1 MSCKN
6 LISSALVF
14 TLLVLA
20 FAHTTAYGQNSNA
33 AKIKSSDV
41 GALKFRSIG
50 PALMSGRISDI
61 AVDPVKPNTWYVAVG
76 SGNIF
81 KTENAGTTWTPIFEN
96 YPSYSIGCITIDPS
110 NRNTIWVG
118 TGENVAGRHAGFGDG
133 VYVSYN
139 AGKSFKNVGLKKSEH
154 LSKIVVHPSYS
165 NIVYV
170 ASQGPMWSQ
179 GGERGL
185 YKTTDGGK
193 TWKCILSKGPYTG
206 VTDVVMHP
214 RNPNILYA
222 ATYQKHRTV
231 WALMAGGPESGIYKS
246 TNGGKTWTELKNGI
260 PGGAK
265 GKISLA
271 ISPQKHNVVYA
282 AIELPERNGGFY
294 RSENDGVSFTKM
306 SDYVGGGTGPH
317 YYQEIWC
324 DPHRFDSIYHANVR
338 LGRSDDGGKTFVSV
352 ETRSKHVDNHAVAFH
367 PTDPD
372 FVVAGCDGGVYR
384 TYDRCKTWSFV
395 HNLPLTQFYK
405 VAVDYDYPFYN
416 VVGGTQDNNTQ
427 YGPAATNRRQG
438 ITNRDWRVVIGGDGH
453 DCAIDPKDPNI
464 VYGESQQGYL
474 RRYDRRTGE
483 TVDIRPQPAAGG
495 TDLRF
500 NWDSPIEISFHDHKR
515 LYFGSKKLFRSNDRG
530 DSWTAIS
537 PDLSRNQNRLKL
549 KIMGG
554 FWGINDSWDLFA
566 MSQYNNITSIG
577 ESPLDENLIYVG
589 TDDGLI
595 QVTEDGGKTW
605 RKIDLIDGLPK
616 MAFVNDIKACHHDKN
631 TVFVCL
637 DNHKYG
643 DYAPYVIKSTD
654 RGKTW
659 THITDGL
666 PARHLV
672 WRIIQD
678 HEKAGLMFLGT
689 EFGVFATVDGGK
701 NWFKFSHGLPT
712 IPFRDLEIQR
722 RENDLVGATFGRGF
736 YVLDDYSPLRE
747 VSADTMKKGF
757 HLFKIKDAK
766 QFPQA
771 DFLGGRQGFQGDSFY
786 TAPNPPYG
794 VTFTYLNKE
803 SYKSAKAKRKEA
815 EAKAKKAGVEVPI
828 PSVEQLAAEAGESAP
843 QLVFTIRDKSNKVV
857 MRITRSSASGM
868 SRLTWNLRN
877 QRGIEIAPGT
887 YSVSVDR
894 VHQGNLKS
902 LQKPVKFQVVRCI
915 NPTLPA
921 GNRQMMVAYYEQV
934 YSLMQKAFAVNREMS
949 AAKERLDEIE
959 SEINRTGEGHYDLV
973 KSLTEL
979 RKTWRALNGQFSG
992 TGFEQKTG
1000 VDAKPTIMTRIFN
1013 ASGSRFGLSPPTKT
1027 HRQSFKIAQD
1037 MYKQMY
1043 PKVNKFLTVDMKKF
1057 VQKARM
1063 AGLQLKGSPLPKPGK

>member
-1 MSCKN
+1 MNHK
-6 LISSALVF
+6 LTTIVVV
-14 TLLVLA
+14 TLA
-20 FAHTTAYGQNSNA
+20 FAMIGVPLSGQKSEGG
-33 AKIKSSDV
+33 KVKSSDV
-41 GALKFRSIG
+41 SALRFRSIG
-50 PALMSGRISDI
+50 PALMSGRIADI

-76 SGNIF
+76 SGNIW
-81 KTENAGTTWTPIFEN
+81 KTENAGTTWKPIFDN
-96 YPSYSIGCITIDPS
+96 YPSYSIGCITIDPR

-133 VYVSYN
+133 VYVSHD

-154 LSKIVVHPSYS
+154 ISKIVVNPYHS
-165 NIVYV
+165 NTVYV
-170 ASQGPMWSQ
+170 ASQGPMWSK

-185 YKTTDGGK
+185 FKTTDGGK
-193 TWKCILSKGPYTG
+193 TWKCILKKGDYTG

-231 WALMAGGPESGIYKS
+231 WALMAGGPESGIFKS
-246 TNGGKTWTELKNGI
+246 TDAGKTWKELKNGI

-282 AIELPERNGGFY
+282 AVELPERRGGFF
-294 RSENDGVSFTKM
+294 RSENDGVTFTKM

-338 LGRSDDGGKTFVSV
+338 LGRSDDGGKTFESV
-352 ETRSKHVDNHAVAFH
+352 ETRAKHVDNHAVAFH
-367 PTDPD
+367 PKDPD
-372 FVVAGCDGGVYR
+372 FVLAGCDGGVYR
-384 TYDRCKTWSFV
+384 SYDRCKTWSFV

-438 ITNRDWRVVIGGDGH
+438 IANRDWRVVIGGDGH

-464 VYGESQQGYL
+464 IYGESQQGYL

-483 TVDIRPQPAAGG
+483 TVDIRPQPAADG

-500 NWDSPIEISFHDHKR
+500 NWDSPIEISFHDNKR
-515 LYFGSKKLFRSNDRG
+515 LYFGSKKLFRSDDRG

-537 PDLSRNQNRLKL
+537 SDLSRNQNRLTL

-554 FWGINDSWDLFA
+554 FWGIEDSWDLFA

-577 ESPLDENLIYVG
+577 ESPLDEKLIYIG

-605 RKIDLIDGLPK
+605 RKIDLIDGVPK
-616 MAFVNDIKACHHDKN
+616 MAFVNDIKACHHDKD

-643 DYAPYVIKSTD
+643 DYAPYIIKSTD

-659 THITDGL
+659 THMTNGIPD
-666 PARHLV
+666 RHLI

-678 HEKAGLMFLGT
+678 HEKPGLMFLGT
-689 EFGVFATVDGGK
+689 EFGVYATVDGGK
-701 NWFKFSHGLPT
+701 NWFKFSNGLPT

-747 VSADTMKKGF
+747 ISSETMKKPF
-757 HLFKIKDAK
+757 HLFKIKDVK
-766 QFPQA
+766 QFPRA
-771 DFLGGRQGFQGDSFY
+771 DFLGGRQGFQGDSFF
-786 TAPNPPYG
+786 TTPNPPYG
-794 VTFTYLNKE
+794 ATFTYLNKE

-815 EAKAKKAGVEVPI
+815 EAKAKKEGVEVPV
-828 PSVEQLAAEAGESAP
+828 PSIEQLEAEANESAP
-843 QLVFTIRDKSNKVV
+843 QLVFTILDKSDKVIQ
-857 MRITRSSASGM
+857 RIKAGSSNGM
-868 SRLTWNLRN
+868 SRVTWNLRDR
-877 QRGIEIAPGT
+877 RGIEVAPGT
-887 YSVSVDR
+887 YRVSVER
-894 VHQGNLKS
+894 VHKGESKS
-902 LQKPVKFQVVRCI
+902 LQKAVPFKVVRCI
-915 NPTLPA
+915 DPTLPG
-921 GNRQMMVAYYEQV
+921 GNRQMIVDYFKQV
-934 YSLMQKAFAVNREMS
+934 DGLQRKIMAVSREMT
-949 AAKERLDEIE
+949 AADERLTEIE
-959 SEINRTGEGHYDLV
+959 SAISQSGETHYDLV
-973 KSLTEL
+973 KSVNSL
-979 RKTWRALNGQFSG
+979 RGQARKINNGLFGS
-992 TGFEQKTG
+992 GFEQRTG
-1000 VDAKPTIMTRIFN
+1000 RDAKPSIMTRIRN

-1027 HRQSFKIAQD
+1027 HRQSFKMAQ
-1037 MYKQMY
+1037 QMY
-1043 PKVNKFLTVDMKKF
+1043 AKMYPNANKFLSVDMKKL

-1063 AGLQLKGSPLPKPGK
+1063 AGLPIKGSPIPKPGK

>member
-1 MSCKN
+1 MARIRFN
-6 LISSALVF
+6 RILIAFTAL
-14 TLLVLA
+14 TLAVNALGLA
-20 FAHTTAYGQNSNA
+20 QDSEFQVKPG
-33 AKIKSSDV
+33 DV
-41 GALKFRSIG
+41 AALKWRSIG
-50 PALMSGRISDI
+50 PALMSGRISDL
-61 AVDPVKPNTWYVAVG
+61 AVDPIKPNTWYVAVG

-81 KTENAGTTWTPIFEN
+81 KTENAGTTWTPIFDN
-96 YPSYSIGCITIDPS
+96 YSSYSIGCITIDPT

-133 VYVSYN
+133 VYVSYD
-139 AGKSFKNVGLKKSEH
+139 AGRSFKNVGLKKSEH
-154 LSKIVVHPSYS
+154 ISKIIVNPKNPNV
-165 NIVYV
+165 VYV

-193 TWKCILSKGPYTG
+193 SWNCILSKGPYTG
-206 VTDVVMHP
+206 VTDVVIHP
-214 RNPNILYA
+214 KNPNVLYA

-231 WALMAGGPESGIYKS
+231 WALMAGGPESGIHKS
-246 TNGGKTWTELKNGI
+246 TDGGKTWHELKNGL
-260 PGGAK
+260 PGGDK
-265 GKISLA
+265 GKIALA
-271 ISPQKHNVVYA
+271 ISPQQHNVVYA
-282 AIELPERNGGFY
+282 AIELPGRSGGFF
-294 RSENDGVSFTKM
+294 RSENDGVTFSKM
-306 SDYVGGGTGPH
+306 SDYAGGGTGPH

-338 LGRSDDGGKTFVSV
+338 LGRSDDGGKNFSSV
-352 ETRSKHVDNHAVAFH
+352 ESRAKHVDNHAVAFH

-372 FVVAGCDGGVYR
+372 FVLAGCDGGVYR
-384 TYDRCKTWSFV
+384 TYDRCQTWNFV

-405 VAVDYDYPFYN
+405 VAVDNDYPFYN

-464 VYGESQQGYL
+464 IYGESQQGYL

-483 TVDIRPQPAAGG
+483 TVDIRPQPASDE

-537 PDLSRNQNRLKL
+537 PDLSRNQNRLQL
-549 KIMGG
+549 KIMGK
-554 FWGINDSWDLFA
+554 FWGIDDSWDLYA

-577 ESPLDENLIYVG
+577 ESPIDENLIYVG

-605 RKIDLIDGLPK
+605 RKIDLIDGIPK
-616 MAFVNDIKACHHDKN
+616 MAFINDIKACHHDKD

-643 DYAPYVIKSTD
+643 DYKPYLIKSTD

-659 THITDGL
+659 THITNGI

-678 HEKAGLMFLGT
+678 HKSPGLLFLGT
-689 EFGVFATVDGGK
+689 EFGVFATVDGGT
-701 NWFKFSHGLPT
+701 NWFKFSSGLPT

-747 VSADTMKKGF
+747 VTAETMKKDF
-757 HLFKIKDAK
+757 HLFSIKEAK

-771 DFLGGRQGFQGDSFY
+771 DFLGGRQGFQGDSFF
-786 TAPNPPYG
+786 TRPNPAYG
-794 VTFTYLNKE
+794 ATMTFLNKE
-803 SYKSAKAKRKEA
+803 TFKSAKAKRKEA
-815 EAKAKKAGVEVPI
+815 ESKAKQAGKVIPL
-828 PSVEQLAAEAGESAP
+828 PSVDALRADAYETAP
-843 QLVFTIRDKSNKVV
+843 KLVFTILDEAKKVV
-857 MRITRSSASGM
+857 RRVERASSNGLQ
-868 SRLTWNLRN
+868 RWTWDLRN
-877 QRGIEIAPGT
+877 YHNAQVAPGE
-887 YSVSVDR
+887 YKVVVDR
-894 VHQGNLKS
+894 LHDGKLTR
-902 LQKPVKFQVVRCI
+902 LQDEVRFQVVRCI
-915 NPTLPA
+915 APTLA
-921 GNRQMMVAYYEQV
+921 GKGTSEAIKFYRELDEFQKKLTRVRNAIANAESTLDDIKSAVTRSNKAHYELQDRLLKVRAKLAEFSTILNGSSLESRVGQSTKMSLSARLSNAYSTV
-934 YSLMQKAFAVNREMS
+934 YSLQE
-949 AAKERLDEIE
+949 
-959 SEINRTGEGHYDLV
+959 
-973 KSLTEL
+973 
-979 RKTWRALNGQFSG
+979 
-992 TGFEQKTG
+992 
-1000 VDAKPTIMTRIFN
+1000 PTQ
-1013 ASGSRFGLSPPTKT
+1013 T
-1027 HRQSFKIAQD
+1027 HRQSFDIAKS
-1037 MYKQMY
+1037 MYKEMY
-1043 PKVNKFLTVDMKKF
+1043 TPLNKFLTKDLKELEKEA
-1057 VQKARM
+1057 KT
-1063 AGLQLKGSPLPKPGK
+1063 AGLPLKGTPLPKPGL